1 MAKALPVT
9 VKNRKTGKVDI
20 RKNVDMMVNNS
31 LAGIEYDDP
40 EFIVKH
46 DKEILRGGDPT
57 MSRAFRAAAKAQVI
71 KKNRRGKKR
80 K

>member
-1 MAKALPVT
+1 MANALPVT

-40 EFIVKH
+40 EFTVKH
-46 DKEILRGGDPT
+46 DKGETDQ

-71 KKNRRGKKR
+71 KKNRRGKAR